1 MTWWMCALI
10 SALAASAT
18 AMLAALMVA
27 GALLTLAS

>member
-10 SALAASAT
+10 SALATLAT